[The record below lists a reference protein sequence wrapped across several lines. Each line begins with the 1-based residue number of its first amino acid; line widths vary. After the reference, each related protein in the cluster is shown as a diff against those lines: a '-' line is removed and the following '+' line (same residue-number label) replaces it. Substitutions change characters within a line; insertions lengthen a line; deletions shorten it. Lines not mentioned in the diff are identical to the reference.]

1 MSIRLIV
8 YNSFYFLQLS
18 GPAAQEGAPPRTVI
32 NNQYITISGRR
43 PIMPSVI
50 NNYYEGGRRHGRGR
64 GRGRGHMGV
73 MGDIS
78 GMVQINIQQPPQQ

>member
-1 MSIRLIV
+1 MSIQLIV
-8 YNSFYFLQLS
+8 YNSFYFLQLP
-18 GPAAQEGAPPRTVI
+18 GPAGQEGAPPRTVI
-32 NNQYITISGRR
+32 NNQYITISG

-50 NNYYEGGRRHGRGR
+50 NNYYEAGRGR